1 MKLYDSASSPNPRR
15 VRIFLAEKGLEV
27 ERVRVNLAAGEQF
40 SAAYRAINPRCTV
53 PTLALDDGSAIS
65 EVPAIC
71 RYIEEIRPEPPLLGT
86 TAKDKAIVIMWER
99 RMELD
104 GFFAVVEA
112 LRNSVSFFKDRAVV
126 GPHRYEQIPALAER
140 GRARTLYFYD
150 DLDRRLAESPFVAGE
165 RFSIADITAVVTVDF
180 ATKRIDLPAPPE
192 REALRR
198 WYDVVSARP
207 SMKA

>member
-40 SAAYRAINPRCTV
+40 SAAYRSINPRCTV
-53 PTLALDDGSAIS
+53 PTLVLDDGSAIS

-71 RYIEEIRPEPPLLGT
+71 RYIEEVQPEPPLLGM

-112 LRNSVSFFKDRAVV
+112 LRNSVSFFKNRAVV
-126 GPHRYEQIPALAER
+126 GPHHYEQIPALAER

-165 RFSIADITAVVTVDF
+165 RFSIADITAVATVDF
-180 ATKRIDLPAPPE
+180 ATKRIDLPVPAE
-192 REALRR
+192 RKALRR

-207 SMKA
+207 SMQA